1 MRLAELVEAELAGRQ
16 LHGLERVAVG
26 EAFYEFGLK
35 VMREVGGSNME
46 RELKEALEKCV
57 GALALA
63 QQDVST
69 AYVAE
74 EVSSALDNAESL
86 LGD

>member
-1 MRLAELVEAELAGRQ
+1 
-16 LHGLERVAVG
+16 
-26 EAFYEFGLK
+26 
-35 VMREVGGSNME
+35 ME